1 MPRIFQYQK
10 EAHPLSQDVGFVETV
25 TLDKWFQPASQP
37 IFIPHR
43 AQQGSQVVVLNL
55 PNPIVAFGWYAETSQ
70 PIFVKPRIQPLI
82 ANSLVAPSTVVSD
95 GVIVLIDLV
104 SSGLR

>member
-37 IFIPHR
+37 IFIPPKP
-43 AQQGSQVVVLNL
+43 QQGAQLLVLDL

-70 PIFVKPRIQPLI
+70 PIFVKGRIQPLI
-82 ANSLVAPSTVVSD
+82 ATSFVSPAVAVSD
-95 GVIVLIDLV
+95 GVICIIDLV
-104 SSGLR
+104 AEGLR